1 MFDDMSNRS
10 KRVRGSGAH
19 RIGPQSESRSV
30 HHRFRYLPP
39 STMALKWKLLPS
51 PSSAKDEKYQGDAI
65 RRAGLTVRIARVFS
79 KSSNNGSKQEIVQ
92 TAPFL
97 SLPYELLEQILDA
110 VCLDVPA
117 RELGD

>member
-1 MFDDMSNRS
+1 M
-10 KRVRGSGAH
+10 
-19 RIGPQSESRSV
+19 GPQSRSV
-30 HHRFRYLPP
+30 QDCFCYLPQP

-51 PSSAKDEKYQGDAI
+51 PSNAKDEKYQGDAI